1 MSNFCVDVIKLKK
14 LMIENGFNTIT
25 QLSNKAEID
34 RNTLS
39 KVLNSKILPS
49 SDVMYKLVKC
59 LKISPEEAGQI
70 FFKQYLHIA

>member
-59 LKISPEEAGQI
+59 LKISPEEAGKI
-70 FFKQYLHIA
+70 FFNQYLHTA

>member
-25 QLSNKAEID
+25 QLSNKAKID

-70 FFKQYLHIA
+70 FFKQYLHTA